1 MAKRKAISAMG
12 VGIIFVIVL
21 GIVMIISAPMMADK
35 AKNTENS
42 HQSEQDR
49 VVPDHYDR
57 NYDDNSH
64 SSGEFD
70 RSEFD
75 RLRNDTRM
83 EISRLES
90 NIDSRIESRVRDI
103 LNDFERR
110 KQTERPSNQPA
121 VTNKYICT
129 PISFI
134 DEQGNTVYS
143 SAGHNSKIVKINFEC
158 ELPQ

>member
-35 AKNTENS
+35 AKNNPNS
-42 HQSEQDR
+42 KHYEQNQPP
-49 VVPDHYDR
+49 VDHYDR
-57 NYDDNSH
+57 SYDDNSH

-121 VTNKYICT
+121 LTNKYICT

>member
-21 GIVMIISAPMMADK
+21 GIVMIVSAPMMADK
-35 AKNTENS
+35 AKNAENS
-42 HQSEQDR
+42 HQSEPDR
-49 VVPDHYDR
+49 AVQDHYDR
-57 NYDDNSH
+57 SDDNNSH
-64 SSGEFD
+64 SSED
-70 RSEFD
+70 FD
-75 RLRNDTRM
+75 RLREDTRM

-90 NIDSRIESRVRDI
+90 SIDSRVESRVRDI

-110 KQTERPSNQPA
+110 KQTERPSNQTV

-143 SAGHNSKIVKINFEC
+143 SSGHNLKIVKINFEC